1 MELCK
6 GNVNNYIMRIVY
18 LFILNKQVCGGCEQL
33 NAARNSIAKQNE
45 QNNKNIND

>member
-6 GNVNNYIMRIVY
+6 GNVNNYIMPIVY
-18 LFILNKQVCGGCEQL
+18 LFILNKQACGGFEQL